1 MIKQLIS
8 ILALSTLSITPASAE
23 INRIGEDRYAAT
35 DVKGATHYITY
46 VRRDHEGDVQVKV
59 SQNGN
64 TNYFWVN
71 CSSDRISLA
80 GDNYDGWDYVDH
92 RKMEGYYSDVACGR
106 V

>member
-8 ILALSTLSITPASAE
+8 ILALSTLSIAPASAE
-23 INRIGEDRYAAT
+23 INRIGEDRYSAA
-35 DVKGATHYITY
+35 DAKGDTHYITY
-46 VRRDHEGDVQVKV
+46 VRRDYEGDVQVKV
-59 SQNGN
+59 SLNGN

-71 CSSDRISLA
+71 CSSDKMSIA
-80 GDNYDGWDYVDH
+80 GDGYQGWDYVDH

>member
-8 ILALSTLSITPASAE
+8 ILALSTLSIAPASAE
-23 INRIGEDRYAAT
+23 INRIAEDKYSAT
-35 DVKGATHYITY
+35 DAKGSTHYITY
-46 VRRDHEGDVQVKV
+46 VRRDYEGDVQVKV
-59 SQNGN
+59 SLNGN

-71 CSSDRISLA
+71 CSSDKMSIA
-80 GDNYDGWDYVDH
+80 GDGYQGWDYVDH

>member
-8 ILALSTLSITPASAE
+8 ILALSTLSIAPASAE

-35 DVKGATHYITY
+35 DAKGDTHYITY

-59 SQNGN
+59 SLNGN

-71 CSSDRISLA
+71 CSSDKMSIA
-80 GDNYDGWDYVDH
+80 GDGYQGWDYVDH